1 MKTSEHFALDEW
13 LCEYPEDMTYE
24 QIIKL
29 LNRKKHTW
37 KIDEITVWDVVEDCT
52 LDQVASFIESTRK
65 HFERATS

>member
-13 LCEYPEDMTYE
+13 LSEYPENMTYE

-29 LNRKKHTW
+29 LKSKKYTW

-52 LDQVASFIESTRK
+52 LDQVAGFIESTRK
-65 HFERATS
+65 HFERVTS